1 MGVLYFLFLVVLL
14 LAFWKIPYQVCK
26 KICEVISNYQE
37 GKKAR
42 QTAKQDQRTLQIR
55 VNDLYIEGNGNSE
68 FILSQVEPVN
78 QLAAQQIIN
87 QINNQGDCYHG

>member
-42 QTAKQDQRTLQIR
+42 QTAKQDQRTLQNR
-55 VNDLYIEGNGNSE
+55 VNTLYIEGNGNSE
-68 FILSQVEPVN
+68 FILGLIEVAN
-78 QLAAQQIIN
+78 QPAAQQIID